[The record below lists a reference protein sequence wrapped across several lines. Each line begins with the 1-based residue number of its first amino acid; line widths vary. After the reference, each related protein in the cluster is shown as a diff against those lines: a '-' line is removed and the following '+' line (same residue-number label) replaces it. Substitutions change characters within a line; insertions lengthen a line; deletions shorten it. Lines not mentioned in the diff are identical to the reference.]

1 MYLREPQVRPDD
13 SHVAVASQEVVP
25 GLEVHDLLEVGPG
38 LVAGVEEASVVGAE
52 HLLPPPV
59 LLGRKLKLLGR
70 HPATFSRQN
79 RTFLVK
85 TGFFLL
91 N

>member
-13 SHVAVASQEVVP
+13 GHVGVAGEEVVP

-70 HPATFSRQN
+70 HPTTFSKQN
-79 RTFLVK
+79 RTFY
-85 TGFFLL
+85 FS
-91 N
+91 

>member
-1 MYLREPQVRPDD
+1 MSPD
-13 SHVAVASQEVVP
+13 HCHAGVAGQQIVP

-70 HPATFSRQN
+70 HSATFSRQN
-79 RTFLVK
+79 FLFLVK

>member
-13 SHVAVASQEVVP
+13 SHVWVASKEIVP
-25 GLEVHDLLEVGPG
+25 CLEVHDLLEVGPG
-38 LVAGVEEASVVGAE
+38 LVAGVEEASVVGTE

-70 HPATFSRQN
+70 HSATFSRQN
-79 RTFLVK
+79 RTFY
-85 TGFFLL
+85 FS
-91 N
+91 

>member
-13 SHVAVASQEVVP
+13 CHVGVASKEIVP

-70 HPATFSRQN
+70 HPATFSGQS
-79 RTFLVK
+79 RTSYFS
-85 TGFFLL
+85 
-91 N
+91 